1 MRKESSDKLIKRVF
15 RRALFLT
22 LITILTIFFFT
33 KSILYCI
40 MLSVGSGV
48 SFLGYF
54 LMIHVV
60 DRIILKKRGKGLF
73 ILAGLGKMI
82 LITLIFII
90 VSEYSEPAVLFY
102 LLGLSMIIF
111 SIIGEGGSQIFRSFK
126 DGT

>member
-15 RRALFLT
+15 RRAVFLT
-22 LITILTIFFFT
+22 LIVILTIFIFT
-33 KSILYCI
+33 KSLLYCI
-40 MLSVGSGV
+40 MFSVGSGV
-48 SFLGYF
+48 SFLGYY
-54 LMIHVV
+54 LMILVV
-60 DRIILKKRGKGLF
+60 DRIILKKRGRGLF

-82 LITLIFII
+82 LISLIFIL
-90 VSEYSEPAVLFY
+90 VSGYSETAVLFY